1 MIGYAKEVKT
11 MLVNEVGGTPFDSTL
26 NLKIKELGELGYVE
40 IVDIQFRANPDI
52 EGVIWYN
59 ALVIYKEEV

>member
-1 MIGYAKEVKT
+1 MIGYANEVKT
-11 MLVNEVGGTPFDSTL
+11 LLVNEVGGTPFDSTL
-26 NLKIKELGELGYVE
+26 NLKIKELGYVE

-52 EGVIWYN
+52 EGVIWYS